1 MVQMSIPNVTQSAPV
16 VQPKPK
22 RSKLS
27 QLAPT
32 DLTALTE
39 ALHQLNRE
47 VFIVFKLQRIAV
59 LPIPTRPTLTLLT
72 FESFVNNMYA
82 DRRIGPISVA
92 DEWRKWK
99 GHKVVQD
106 IVYEPGKPIFTAEGN
121 YNEWRGSGLAPKAGP
136 LTPWNKLLDHLF
148 AEDSTHRDWFLAWL
162 AYPFQYPGT
171 KHHTACLFWSKGTGT
186 GKSTIGYILK
196 HLYGLHNYSL
206 IRDSDL
212 GGNFNPWAAGKQI
225 AEVEELR
232 GGSNAPK
239 IADFMKS
246 MITQHDIRV
255 NEKHKAHY
263 TVRDCINYY
272 FTSNHSNALYL
283 EEYDRRFFVHAIPNR
298 PLPDDF
304 FEGDL
309 KPWLDSGG
317 YEAILHFLMN
327 LDLSKPIIGGRNR
340 SIEPAPFRPGGFAP
354 DTMAKK
360 RMALE
365 SLDDAEAW
373 AWELRNFPGNFPLA
387 DGHTIFTHAEL
398 RFLFTHY
405 RPNHKFGTQQ
415 LSRRFNDKLCVL
427 GDGHPVQIE
436 NGLRERLLAIEPKHE
451 NLTSAQLKA
460 VRAQEIEE
468 SCAILTSPD

>member
-246 MITQHDIRV
+246 MITQHEIRV

-263 TVRDCINYY
+263 TVQDCINYY

-283 EEYDRRFFVHAIPNR
+283 EEYDRRFFIHAIPNQ
-298 PLPDDF
+298 PLPDTF
-304 FEGDL
+304 FESEL
-309 KPWLDSGG
+309 QPWLFSGG
-317 YEAILHFLMN
+317 LEAILYDLLH
-327 LDLSKPIIGGRNR
+327 LDLKKPIIGGKNR
-340 SIEPAPFRPGGFAP
+340 STEPAPFRPGGFAP
-354 DTMAKK
+354 DTAAKR

-373 AWELRNFPGNFPLA
+373 AWELRNFPDNFPA
-387 DGHTIFTHAEL
+387 AAGHTLFTYPEL
-398 RFLFTHY
+398 RYLFELSH
-405 RPNHKFGTQQ
+405 PKHKFGVQQ
-415 LSRRFNDKLCVL
+415 LSRRFGAKLCQV
-427 GDGHPVQIE
+427 GGGNPVRIE
-436 NGLRERLLAIEPKHE
+436 NDARERLLSLCPEHE
-451 NLTSAQLKA
+451 NLDHAQLKA
-460 VRAQEIEE
+460 VRAQELEQ
-468 SCAILTSPD
+468 SCAIVPTS